1 MVRFQIRLEKGR
13 LESPSNARAGGR
25 VTPTTS
31 PTCRTDAQHGSG
43 PRESA
48 PVEGY
53 MSVRKLAVDRSD
65 DPATDRRARAKRRR
79 YYSDGIRRR
88 PS

>member
-31 PTCRTDAQHGSG
+31 PNLPHG
-43 PRESA
+43 R
-48 PVEGY
+48 
-53 MSVRKLAVDRSD
+53 
-65 DPATDRRARAKRRR
+65 
-79 YYSDGIRRR
+79 
-88 PS
+88 

>member
-31 PTCRTDAQHGSG
+31 PNLPDGRSARFGAQGIGAGRRLHVG
-43 PRESA
+43 PQA
-48 PVEGY
+48 G
-53 MSVRKLAVDRSD
+53 
-65 DPATDRRARAKRRR
+65 
-79 YYSDGIRRR
+79 RR
-88 PS
+88 PVG